1 MDEYEKIKANAN
13 NFEKA
18 ADREVL
24 ETGGLES
31 IGIIALQDPLRTSIK
46 ASIEE
51 VGRAGIQVIMA
62 TGDNIDTAIAISK
75 NAGIITDA
83 QLKASEY
90 SAMTGADFREKVG
103 EIKIIDDPEKPGK
116 TMDSVGNLKA
126 FREVKEHLRVLARSS
141 PQDKFLLST
150 GLQQCG
156 AVVAMTGDGS
166 NDAPALKKSN
176 VGFAM
181 GITGTDVAKA
191 AADIVLLDDNF
202 TSIVVALKYGRSV
215 YDNVRKFL

>member
-24 ETGGLES
+24 ETGGLET

>member
-156 AVVAMTGDGS
+156 AVE
-166 NDAPALKKSN
+166 L
-176 VGFAM
+176 
-181 GITGTDVAKA
+181 
-191 AADIVLLDDNF
+191 
-202 TSIVVALKYGRSV
+202 
-215 YDNVRKFL
+215 